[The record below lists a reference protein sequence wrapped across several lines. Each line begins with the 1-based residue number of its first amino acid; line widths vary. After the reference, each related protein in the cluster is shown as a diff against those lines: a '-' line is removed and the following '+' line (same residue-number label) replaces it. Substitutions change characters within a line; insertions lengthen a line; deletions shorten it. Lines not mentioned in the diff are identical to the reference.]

1 MERPSAAPTPYTY
14 KRLLMIRSFVA
25 INWLVLAVGLGACG
39 LVVQSPVATP
49 AVCDG
54 VDSGLGGCDP
64 DQPEFTGTTCESVA
78 REFGAQLDDRI
89 VPILEG
95 NDVVNGE
102 HKSVRMGH
110 AVALMVTRVDQYL
123 GLPAVAVNCHA
134 AQFLDDAMAIHGGVA
149 DVVVGEDCGRLRALH
164 DAHVVLC
171 RDRVL
176 EAEDHAGLLRV
187 GTELT

>member
-39 LVVQSPVATP
+39 LVVQSPVASP

-123 GLPAVAVNCHA
+123 GLPAVALNCHA
-134 AQFLDDAMAIHGGVA
+134 AQFLDDAEQQFSAELADNAGKYLFGSGPRPYSVWRA
-149 DVVVGEDCGRLRALH
+149 DVLKAL
-164 DAHVVLC
+164 DAIE
-171 RDRVL
+171 R
-176 EAEDHAGLLRV
+176 
-187 GTELT
+187 